1 MSLVHGV
8 TRCVLH
14 HVTRRDCGQ
23 FVVVVVVLRRHES
36 MVVVHADVL
45 RQIVLAPHRGGLCF
59 LEHVSPRNPLQS
71 LCLD

>member
-1 MSLVHGV
+1 MRLVHGV
-8 TRCVLH
+8 AGRVLH
-14 HVTRRDCGQ
+14 HVARRDGGQ

-36 MVVVHADVL
+36 MVVVHSHVL
-45 RQIVLAPHRGGLCF
+45 RQIVLAPHRGGLLL